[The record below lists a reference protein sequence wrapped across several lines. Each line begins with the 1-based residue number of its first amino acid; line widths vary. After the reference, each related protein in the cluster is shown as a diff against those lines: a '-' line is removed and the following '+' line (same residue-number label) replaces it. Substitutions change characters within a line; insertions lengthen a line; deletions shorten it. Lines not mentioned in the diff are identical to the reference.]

1 MEAIEKE
8 IIRRF
13 PPKTKFI
20 SLFGAKDEVSEKD
33 KYYIKDGCGFVLGKN
48 EFRMIYDGSWAN
60 VLQLVA
66 KYHCEIFPNKISSS
80 QFANCEF

>member
-60 VLQLVA
+60 VLLT
-66 KYHCEIFPNKISSS
+66 C
-80 QFANCEF
+80 C